1 MSSLQTKRIEESI
14 LRGDSSILV
23 YRQVKAATSKVMLLE
38 KLKATNCYWLSLA
51 MRVICHSNHAIWIS
65 GLRSWPPLKPIG

>member
-23 YRQVKAATSKVMLLE
+23 YRQVKAATSKVTLLE
-38 KLKATNCYWLSLA
+38 KLKTTNDLA
-51 MRVICHSNHAIWIS
+51 MEVICHSDHSIWIR
-65 GLRSWPPLKPIG
+65 GLGSAGRRR